1 MIEFLF
7 FKNIFSSS
15 FFPQTK
21 NTKNDERFLCSSPP
35 KMTDSQTQR
44 TLENVPEK
52 KELAMRLMIGK
63 ELEKEEVKA
72 VRLVKECAED
82 GDAEAMLMLGECCA
96 LGRGVKHNSERAQ
109 VLLTYAA
116 ECGNRQ
122 AQHLMKLINEW
133 KGKERIDL
141 FGLLTISP
149 SSHTKS
155 NTFRTCSDERMCAC
169 TSEELV
175 VFMNSGP
182 FKTLFISSKFNSCS

>member
-7 FKNIFSSS
+7 FKNKFPSS
-15 FFPQTK
+15 FFK
-21 NTKNDERFLCSSPP
+21 NEKHNERREIPFRFFFP
-35 KMTDSQTQR
+35 KMTESQTQR
-44 TLENVPEK
+44 TPENVLEK
-52 KELAMRLMIGK
+52 KEFARRLMIGK
-63 ELEKEEVKA
+63 EVEKDEVKA
-72 VRLVKECAED
+72 VRLLKECAED

-116 ECGNRQ
+116 ECGNCQ

-133 KGKERIDL
+133 KGEERIDL

-155 NTFRTCSDERMCAC
+155 NTFGTCSDERMCAC
-169 TSEELV
+169 TSEELIV
-175 VFMNSGP
+175 AMNSGP
-182 FKTLFISSKFNSCS
+182 FKTLFISSTINSCS